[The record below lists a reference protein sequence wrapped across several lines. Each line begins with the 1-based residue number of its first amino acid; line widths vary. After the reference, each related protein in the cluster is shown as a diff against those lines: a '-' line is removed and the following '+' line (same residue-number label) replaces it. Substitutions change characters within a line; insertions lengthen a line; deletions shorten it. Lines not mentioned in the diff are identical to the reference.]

1 MSKVTTL
8 KFLSA
13 QGLLSDEIEYCGDE
27 DGNIQIHQSN
37 NYVTLTPRQ
46 CLDLREL
53 LTAHLDVLNYVRSTE

>member
-8 KFLSA
+8 EFLSA

-46 CLDLREL
+46 CL
-53 LTAHLDVLNYVRSTE
+53 A